1 MVFGVRLRTEHI
13 CLIYRQISL
22 KSCLSIVEY
31 RLGKYQGMHWSAGAS
46 ALPYVR
52 LYLQIQAAGSTR
64 VEASD
69 RILIRI
75 KRTPRGSK
83 TVLYIVL
90 VLCTPICKRL
100 FRRIRHS
107 VLAAMAAAQTRT
119 ESGQFS
125 RDVSR
130 EGLRKGYRGAVGREI
145 LLLLSLL
152 TVSHVLVRSGG
163 GDASGVVAKD
173 VGTKC

>member
-1 MVFGVRLRTEHI
+1 MVFGVPLRTEHI

-31 RLGKYQGMHWSAGAS
+31 RLGKYQDMHWSVGAS
-46 ALPYVR
+46 VLPYVR
-52 LYLQIQAAGSTR
+52 LHFQVWEAESTR
-64 VEASD
+64 VEALD

-75 KRTPRGSK
+75 KRTYMGSK

-107 VLAAMAAAQTRT
+107 VLGGVAKAQTRT
-119 ESGQFS
+119 ESGQS
-125 RDVSR
+125 ARDVSR
-130 EGLRKGYRGAVGREI
+130 HNLRK
-145 LLLLSLL
+145 
-152 TVSHVLVRSGG
+152 
-163 GDASGVVAKD
+163 
-173 VGTKC
+173 

>member
-1 MVFGVRLRTEHI
+1 M
-13 CLIYRQISL
+13 
-22 KSCLSIVEY
+22 
-31 RLGKYQGMHWSAGAS
+31 GKYQGMHWSVGAS
-46 ALPYVR
+46 VLPYVR
-52 LYLQIQAAGSTR
+52 LHLQVWEAESTR
-64 VEASD
+64 VEALD

-75 KRTPRGSK
+75 KRTSMGSK
-83 TVLYIVL
+83 TVLYIAV

-130 EGLRKGYRGAVGREI
+130 EGLRKG
-145 LLLLSLL
+145 
-152 TVSHVLVRSGG
+152 
-163 GDASGVVAKD
+163 
-173 VGTKC
+173 

>member
-1 MVFGVRLRTEHI
+1 MVFGVPLRTEHI

-31 RLGKYQGMHWSAGAS
+31 RLGKYQGMHWSVGAS
-46 ALPYVR
+46 VLPYVR
-52 LYLQIQAAGSTR
+52 LHLQVWEAESTR
-64 VEASD
+64 VEALG
-69 RILIRI
+69 RILLRI
-75 KRTPRGSK
+75 KRTSMGSK

-107 VLAAMAAAQTRT
+107 VLGGVAKAQTRA

-125 RDVSR
+125 RGVSR
-130 EGLRKGYRGAVGREI
+130 HGLRK
-145 LLLLSLL
+145 
-152 TVSHVLVRSGG
+152 
-163 GDASGVVAKD
+163 
-173 VGTKC
+173 